1 MTINKEAASVYKSLG
16 VRPAI
21 TASGATTMYGGSK
34 LRPEVYDVMNKASS
48 VMVNID
54 ELNIKAGK
62 AIADMI
68 GVEAAMITSGSG
80 GGLILQAAALSLIH
94 I

>member
-1 MTINKEAASVYKSLG
+1 MAINKEAAEVYESLG

-34 LRPEVYDVMNKASS
+34 LRPEIYDVMNKASS

-54 ELNIKAGK
+54 ELNIEAGK
-62 AIADMI
+62 AIAN
-68 GVEAAMITSGSG
+68 MITTTTRAPTINQTKFSV
-80 GGLILQAAALSLIH
+80 AP
-94 I
+94 